1 MAHHPPRR
9 PISTAGERHGLRYA
23 QVLYV
28 VSKRF
33 VRRQAAAG
41 EFMAQYARCIM
52 TGVPFDFTQDDI
64 PRMRNRHA
72 LLIAQTEVAPAHRK

>member
-1 MAHHPPRR
+1 
-9 PISTAGERHGLRYA
+9 
-23 QVLYV
+23 
-28 VSKRF
+28 
-33 VRRQAAAG
+33 
-41 EFMAQYARCIM
+41 MAQYARCIM